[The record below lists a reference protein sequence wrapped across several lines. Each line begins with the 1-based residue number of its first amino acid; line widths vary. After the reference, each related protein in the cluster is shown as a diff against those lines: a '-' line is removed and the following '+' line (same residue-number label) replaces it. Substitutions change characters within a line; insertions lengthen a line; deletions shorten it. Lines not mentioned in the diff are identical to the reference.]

1 MRRFLTVLSLTA
13 LPLLGAPM
21 IAQANQLD
29 VPITENPYRD
39 CQAAWYSIGRVQG
52 LKADGDGFLSVRSG
66 PGSNY
71 RKLDEVYNGDE
82 VTIYEARGDWFGVVY
97 RDSGER
103 YDCSTTPRALPYRF
117 KGWVHRNWVK
127 VLDIG

>member
-1 MRRFLTVLSLTA
+1 MRRLTLCFLLSL
-13 LPLLGAPM
+13 LPLS
-21 IAQANQLD
+21 AQANDLD

-39 CQAAWYSIGRVQG
+39 CQAAWYSIGQVQG

-71 RKLDEVYNGDE
+71 RKLDEVYNGDKLE
-82 VTIYEARGDWFGVVY
+82 IYEVRGDWLGVVY
-97 RDSGER
+97 RGNGE
-103 YDCSTTPRALPYRF
+103 DFGCSTTPRPLPYTY